1 MNKVILIG
9 HVGADSEL
17 RFTQSQQPVLNFRVA
32 TTKRWKNDKGEKQE
46 HTEWHNCVLWGKHGE
61 TMKQYIVKG
70 QMINVEG
77 ELSTRQWED
86 KNGEKRYSTE
96 IRVDHVELLGG
107 GRGVE
112 RGSSGQA
119 RDRDERRPAEAEID
133 DSDLPF

>member
-17 RFTQSQQPVLNFRVA
+17 RFTQSGQPVLNFRVA
-32 TTKRWKNDKGEKQE
+32 TTKKWKNDRGEKQE

-70 QMINVEG
+70 QLINVEG

-86 KNGEKRYSTE
+86 KNGDKRYSTD
-96 IRVDHVELLGG
+96 IRVDRVELLGG

-112 RGSSGQA
+112 RGASSQA
-119 RDRDERRPAEAEID
+119 RGRDERSASENDIPD
-133 DSDLPF
+133 DDVLF